1 MVQEAR
7 ASELCKY
14 LSTIESYKS
23 VIPSGVYLHSFTLS
37 RNVYPISL
45 ICYLQRNFSVDH
57 NIMTPQFQA
66 ASLDRLVL
74 AGPNFNS
81 EGIALSG
88 LLRNVEIYVLTAEFI
103 LDCPQLSDT

>member
-1 MVQEAR
+1 MA
-7 ASELCKY
+7 
-14 LSTIESYKS
+14 
-23 VIPSGVYLHSFTLS
+23 PS
-37 RNVYPISL
+37 
-45 ICYLQRNFSVDH
+45 
-57 NIMTPQFQA
+57 FQA

-74 AGPNFNS
+74 AGPKFDS